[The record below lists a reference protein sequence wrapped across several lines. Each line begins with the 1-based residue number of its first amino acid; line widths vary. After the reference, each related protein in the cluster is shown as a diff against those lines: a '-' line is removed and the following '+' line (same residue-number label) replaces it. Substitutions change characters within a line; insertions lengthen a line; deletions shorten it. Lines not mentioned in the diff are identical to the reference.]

1 MKEYMIM
8 IIITITTQS
17 DQLSQMVS
25 RAGKM
30 PKTKNTNVHFIFLSR
45 ACINSAA
52 SRRRKKTEKKKRERE
67 KKNKKNKNGIK
78 GN

>member
-17 DQLSQMVS
+17 DQLSQTVS

-30 PKTKNTNVHFIFLSR
+30 PKTKNTKVHFIFLSR

-52 SRRRKKTEKKKRERE
+52 SRKRKRQKKRKERG
-67 KKNKKNKNGIK
+67 KKEEKNGIK
-78 GN
+78 EN